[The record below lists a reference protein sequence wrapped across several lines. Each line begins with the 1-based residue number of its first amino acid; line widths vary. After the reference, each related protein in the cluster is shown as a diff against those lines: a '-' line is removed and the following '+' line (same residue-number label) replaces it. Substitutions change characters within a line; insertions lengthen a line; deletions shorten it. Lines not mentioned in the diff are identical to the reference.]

1 MRYNVIL
8 FDADGTLFDFH
19 AAEKVAFKAVLEKLG
34 LKDDFDNQIKLYEP
48 INDHIWSELE
58 KGLISQEAL
67 KVERFNRYLKKIN
80 LDYDPTV
87 LADVFMTTL
96 ANTSILYDGVEK
108 HIASLSKKYK
118 LIIVTNG
125 LKEVQVTRVRH
136 SVLNPYVLHTVISDE
151 INIQKPDPRIID
163 HALNLIHHTHKDD
176 VIIVGDRLQSDI
188 LAGFNAGID
197 TMWFNPE
204 SKPNTLDQSPTYTV
218 KTLEEL
224 FNTLK

>member
-1 MRYNVIL
+1 MIL

-19 AAEKVAFKAVLEKLG
+19 AAEKVAFKAVLEELG
-34 LKDDFDNQIKLYEP
+34 LKDDFDQQLRIYEP

-58 KGLISQEAL
+58 KGLITQETL
-67 KVERFNRYLKKIN
+67 KVERFKRYLKKIHR
-80 LDYDPTV
+80 DHDPTI

-96 ANTSILYDGVEK
+96 AKTSILYDGVEEQ
-108 HIASLSKKYK
+108 IATLSKTHK

-125 LKEVQVTRVRH
+125 LKEVQVSRVRH
-136 SVLNPYVLHTVISDE
+136 SVLSPYVLHTVISDE
-151 INIQKPDPRIID
+151 INIQKPDPSIIE
-163 HALNLIHHTHKDD
+163 HALALIHHTNKDD

-197 TMWFNPE
+197 TMWFNPDN
-204 SKPNTLDQSPTYTV
+204 KPNSLHQSPTYTV